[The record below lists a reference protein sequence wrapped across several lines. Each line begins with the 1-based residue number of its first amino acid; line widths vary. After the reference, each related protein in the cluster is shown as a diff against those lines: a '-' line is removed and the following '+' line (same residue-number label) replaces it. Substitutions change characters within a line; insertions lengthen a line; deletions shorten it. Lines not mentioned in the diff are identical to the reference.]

1 VEETGLV
8 VAVVAKR
15 PLLQVLLTQ
24 VAEGEEEI
32 IAKIVP
38 KALPVGQ
45 ELLSFVIPCLN
56 ARRMNQTTSKLE
68 MI

>member
-24 VAEGEEEI
+24 VAEGEAEI

-56 ARRMNQTTSKLE
+56 A
-68 MI
+68 

>member
-1 VEETGLV
+1 MEETGLV

-24 VAEGEEEI
+24 VAEEEEEI

-38 KALPVGQ
+38 KALLAALV
-45 ELLSFVIPCLN
+45 LLSFVIPCLN
-56 ARRMNQTTSKLE
+56 A
-68 MI
+68 